1 MNITYI
7 IGTAGSGKSLLTST
21 FVDWLQMKKLKV
33 ISVNLDP
40 GVISLP
46 YTPDVDVR
54 DFVSIEEI
62 IRKYGLGPNG
72 SIIMAADLIAMQI
85 DQLRSDIES
94 FNADYVVVDTP
105 GQMELFAFRASG
117 PYIAEELC
125 DDPKAIIYL
134 FDASFSSNPLNY
146 VSNMFLAVAVHTR
159 FLIPQVY
166 ALSKVDI
173 LPIDRVETILEWGS
187 ETESLDM
194 AIDTEL
200 KGNRRLLSLGIE
212 RLIKQN
218 LNLGFNL
225 IPISA
230 KTLNGFIQLES
241 ALTRVFSGGE
251 MEK

>member
-1 MNITYI
+1 MFAMYI

-21 FVDWLQMKKLKV
+21 FVDWLQMKKLNV
-33 ISVNLDP
+33 ISLNLDP
-40 GVISLP
+40 AVITLP

-85 DQLRSDIES
+85 DQLKREVEA
-94 FNADYVVVDTP
+94 FNADYVVIDTP
-105 GQMELFAFRASG
+105 GQLELFAFRASG
-117 PYIAEELC
+117 PYIAEGLS

-134 FDASFSSNPLNY
+134 FDASFSSSPLNY
-146 VSNMFLAVAVHTR
+146 VSNMFLAVAVHIR
-159 FLIPQVY
+159 FLLPQVY
-166 ALSKVDI
+166 ALSKVDL
-173 LPIDRVETILEWGS
+173 LPIEKVEAILEWGS
-187 ETESLDM
+187 ETEELDI

-212 RLIKQN
+212 RLIKRN
-218 LNLGFNL
+218 LNFGFNL

-230 KTLNGFIQLES
+230 KTLKGYVQLES
-241 ALTRVFSGGE
+241 ALTRVFSSGE
-251 MEK
+251 LAI

>member
-1 MNITYI
+1 
-7 IGTAGSGKSLLTST
+7 
-21 FVDWLQMKKLKV
+21 
-33 ISVNLDP
+33 
-40 GVISLP
+40 
-46 YTPDVDVR
+46 
-54 DFVSIEEI
+54 
-62 IRKYGLGPNG
+62 
-72 SIIMAADLIAMQI
+72 
-85 DQLRSDIES
+85 
-94 FNADYVVVDTP
+94 
-105 GQMELFAFRASG
+105 MERNR
-117 PYIAEELC
+117 P
-125 DDPKAIIYL
+125 
-134 FDASFSSNPLNY
+134 
-146 VSNMFLAVAVHTR
+146 VAVHTR
-159 FLIPQVY
+159 FLLPQVY

>member
-1 MNITYI
+1 MFVTYI

-21 FVDWLQMKKLKV
+21 FVDWLQMKNLQV

-40 GVISLP
+40 GVITLP

-54 DFVSIEEI
+54 NYVSIEEI

-72 SIIMAADLIAMQI
+72 SIIMAADLIALQI
-85 DQLRSDIES
+85 DTLRSDIEA

-125 DDPKAIIYL
+125 YDPKALIYL

-146 VSNMFLAVAVHTR
+146 VSNMFLAVAVRTR
-159 FLIPQVY
+159 FLLPQLYV
-166 ALSKVDI
+166 LSKVDL
-173 LPIDRVETILEWGS
+173 LPTDRVEAILDWGS
-187 ETESLDM
+187 ETENLDI
-194 AIDTEL
+194 AIDAEL
-200 KGNRRLLSLGIE
+200 KGNRRLLSFEIE
-212 RLIKQN
+212 RLIKRT
-218 LNLGFNL
+218 LNIGFDL
-225 IPISA
+225 IPISS
-230 KTLNGFIQLES
+230 KTLDGFVQLES

-251 MEK
+251 IEI